1 MIKHLFA
8 LGRVGLYFA
17 VAVASQTAC
26 AQPVL
31 RRMTTTPQAVELR
44 SIPAV
49 NLDKAQAERMDWM
62 AGQIAALERQVA
74 EDKEGL
80 EALRAELAIIKMPPK
95 GYTRSFITKFNWD
108 SLDPSDGIFYYP
120 RIK

>member
-1 MIKHLFA
+1 
-8 LGRVGLYFA
+8 
-17 VAVASQTAC
+17 
-26 AQPVL
+26 
-31 RRMTTTPQAVELR
+31 MTTTPQAVETPA
-44 SIPAV
+44 ITAV

-62 AGQIAALERQVA
+62 AGQIVALQRQVA

-80 EALRAELAIIKMPPK
+80 EALRAELAIINKPPK